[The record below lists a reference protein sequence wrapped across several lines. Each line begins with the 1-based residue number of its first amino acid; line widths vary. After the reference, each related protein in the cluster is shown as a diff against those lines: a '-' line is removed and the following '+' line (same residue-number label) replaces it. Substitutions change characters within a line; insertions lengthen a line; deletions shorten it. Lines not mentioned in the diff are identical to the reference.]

1 LLSALRRAHRREP
14 LRPDFR
20 VDSLIEAARAVPAGR
35 APGHRGGERLLL
47 DDRQMLEVVDALASA
62 GSLVREGRRV
72 RLAEHA
78 QSLDGEMRE
87 RVDRL
92 LVGLTAARA
101 EPPRVD
107 SLAARLGIPPPVI
120 EQLRAAGEL
129 VQAAPGIDYP
139 RESWEA
145 LRARLERVSATGPLT
160 VARVRDALHTSRRH
174 AEALLALRRAEAE
187 RARRLRRR
195 GG

>member
-1 LLSALRRAHRREP
+1 MHRAHRREP

-35 APGHRGGERLLL
+35 SPRHRGAERLLL
-47 DDRQMLEVVDALASA
+47 DDRQMLEVVEALARA
-62 GSLVREGRRV
+62 GRVVQEGRRI
-72 RLAEHA
+72 RLAERA
-78 QSLDGEMRE
+78 PSLDGEMRE

-92 LVGLTAARA
+92 VVGLTAARA

-120 EQLRAAGEL
+120 DQLRTAGEL
-129 VQAAPGIDYP
+129 LQAAPGIDYP

-174 AEALLALRRAEAE
+174 AEALLSLRRAEAD
-187 RARRLRRR
+187 RAKKSRRR

>member
-1 LLSALRRAHRREP
+1 
-14 LRPDFR
+14 
-20 VDSLIEAARAVPAGR
+20 
-35 APGHRGGERLLL
+35 
-47 DDRQMLEVVDALASA
+47 MLEVVEALAAA
-62 GSLVREGRRV
+62 GTVIRDGRRV
-72 RLAEHA
+72 RLAAHVP
-78 QSLDGEMRE
+78 SLDGEMRE

-120 EQLRAAGEL
+120 DQLRAAGEL
-129 VQAAPGIDYP
+129 LPAAPGIDYP

-145 LRARLERVSATGPLT
+145 LRTRLERVSATGPLT

-174 AEALLALRRAEAE
+174 AEALLSLRRAEAD
-187 RARRLRRR
+187 RVKRSRRR